1 MVLITE
7 IPVQDGVFMN
17 DLTEI
22 PRNYR
27 ELRKNPP
34 SNQDISH
41 TEPEIVGN
49 KRSSPNVNPP

>member
-22 PRNYR
+22 PRNYL
-27 ELRKNPP
+27 ELRKNRP
-34 SNQDISH
+34 SKQEISH

>member
-1 MVLITE
+1 MVLIKG
-7 IPVQDGVFMN
+7 IPVQEGAFMN

-22 PRNYR
+22 PRNYL
-27 ELRKNPP
+27 ELWKNPP
-34 SNQDISH
+34 SNQEISH